1 MNARAKRRKT
11 KSLISRFWVFGVLFG
26 VIAVAGYGVNIV
38 EQMSN
43 DIGSRPPQPSIPPTV
58 VEVNPKNVVYEV
70 FGDIGSGG
78 RVTYADLDSNP
89 VEENLTSL
97 PWSHSETTMSPA
109 ATLSLVSQG
118 YGDSLGCRI
127 IVNGEV
133 LDEQF
138 VAHANAA
145 VSCTV
150 IAA

>member
-1 MNARAKRRKT
+1 MSQRRKRRKT
-11 KSLISRFWVFGVLFG
+11 KQIVRKFWLFGVLIG
-26 VIAVAGYGVNIV
+26 VIVAAGYGVSVV
-38 EQMSN
+38 EKMSN
-43 DIGSRPPQPSIPPTV
+43 AIGSPPPPPSIPPTV
-58 VEVNPKNVVYEV
+58 VETNPKNVVYEV

-78 RVTYADLDSNP
+78 RVTYADLNSNP
-89 VEENLTSL
+89 IEETLTSL
-97 PWSHSETTMSPA
+97 PWSHAETTMSPA

-127 IVNGEV
+127 IVNGQV

-138 VAHANAA
+138 VAHENAA

>member
-1 MNARAKRRKT
+1 MNARAKRRKA
-11 KSLISRFWVFGVLFG
+11 KKLVSRFWLFGVLLG
-26 VIAVAGYGVNIV
+26 VIAAAGYGVSVV
-38 EQMSN
+38 EKMS
-43 DIGSRPPQPSIPPTV
+43 DAISYPPPPPSIPPTV
-58 VEVNPKNVVYEV
+58 VEVNPKNVTYEV

-89 VEENLTSL
+89 VEETLTSL

-118 YGDSLGCRI
+118 YGGSLGCRI
-127 IVNGEV
+127 IVNGEIR
-133 LDEQF
+133 DEQF
-138 VAHANAA
+138 VAHENAA